1 MTNLSAMKYYG
12 GKARGR
18 GRWVL
23 SHLPPETNCLY
34 VEPFAGMLGVL
45 LNRPR
50 AYDEIVGDADGRIV
64 NWWRV
69 VRDNTAELERLLL
82 LTPHSRAEF
91 ENALPIADDP
101 IEDARRLTI
110 LILQSLM
117 HGTNT
122 SRGTYAISK
131 RGNSNGNSDLSRIA
145 GRLSALAERIRYI
158 QLNNRDGIKTLEM
171 VASVTNAVVYCDPP
185 YQSSDISLYTHGTID
200 IDAMT
205 AALLAQRGRV
215 AVSGYGDEW
224 EHLGWRCEEWET
236 CSHAGGQPGI
246 AQGRRIEKLWMNYPP
261 FSKQGVLL

>member
-1 MTNLSAMKYYG
+1 MVRLTAMNYYG

-50 AYDEIVGDADGRIV
+50 AYYEIVGDADGRIV

-110 LILQSLM
+110 LLLQSLM

-122 SRGTYAISK
+122 SRSTYALNK
-131 RGNSNGNSDLSRIA
+131 RGNRNDHNNLSRIA

-185 YQSSDISLYTHGTID
+185 YQSSDISLYTHGAID

-205 AALLAQRGRV
+205 AALLAQRGRI

-224 EHLGWRCEEWET
+224 EHLGWRLAEFDT
-236 CSHAGGQPGI
+236 YSYAGGYPGSP
-246 AQGRRIEKLWMNYPP
+246 QGIRTEKLWMNYPP
-261 FSKQGVLL
+261 DTKQGVLL